1 MKLSMKSRYGLRALI
16 DLTIN
21 SKTEQVALNSIAE
34 RNKISPQYLE
44 QVFASLRKAGIVK
57 SIKGSQGGYFLSRP
71 PQEIT
76 VSSIIE
82 ALEGDYRIEDEE
94 LPKEGKYTGSVKAIQ
109 KLADKEG
116 VSIYNLGTG
125 NGYSVLQVVHAFEKA
140 CGHPIKYQIKPR
152 RPGDIAK
159 CYCAPEKAKKELGW
173 EAEYGIEDMCAD
185 SWRWQSQN
193 PNGYND

>member
-76 VSSIIE
+76 VSCIIE

-94 LPKEGKYTGSVKAIQ
+94 LFLECIVGTDDAFPIAVEGIPPLVQDLRHLRCILAICADIDQHLILLLMIEEIVIQ
-109 KLADKEG
+109 K
-116 VSIYNLGTG
+116 
-125 NGYSVLQVVHAFEKA
+125 
-140 CGHPIKYQIKPR
+140 R
-152 RPGDIAK
+152 
-159 CYCAPEKAKKELGW
+159 
-173 EAEYGIEDMCAD
+173 
-185 SWRWQSQN
+185 
-193 PNGYND
+193 

>member
-16 DLTIN
+16 DLAIN

-82 ALEGDYRIEDEE
+82 ALEGDYRIDDEE
-94 LPKEGKYTGSVKAIQ
+94 IPKEGNYIGSVNAIQ
-109 KLADKEG
+109 KLVIDK
-116 VSIYNLGTG
+116 VNA
-125 NGYSVLQVVHAFEKA
+125 SVTEILTSVTLYDLEKE
-140 CGHPIKYQIKPR
+140 YQ
-152 RPGDIAK
+152 
-159 CYCAPEKAKKELGW
+159 
-173 EAEYGIEDMCAD
+173 EYIDFSENM
-185 SWRWQSQN
+185 
-193 PNGYND
+193 YYI

>member
-71 PQEIT
+71 PPE
-76 VSSIIE
+76 IIE

-109 KLADKEG
+109 KLVIDRVNDSVTEILQSVTLHDLEKE
-116 VSIYNLGTG
+116 
-125 NGYSVLQVVHAFEKA
+125 
-140 CGHPIKYQIKPR
+140 YQ
-152 RPGDIAK
+152 
-159 CYCAPEKAKKELGW
+159 
-173 EAEYGIEDMCAD
+173 EYIDYGQDM
-185 SWRWQSQN
+185 
-193 PNGYND
+193 YYI

>member
-16 DLTIN
+16 DLAIN

-82 ALEGDYRIEDEE
+82 ALEGDYRI
-94 LPKEGKYTGSVKAIQ
+94 KEGKYTGSVKAIQ
-109 KLADKEG
+109 KLVIDRVNDSVTEILQSVTLHDLEKE
-116 VSIYNLGTG
+116 
-125 NGYSVLQVVHAFEKA
+125 
-140 CGHPIKYQIKPR
+140 YQ
-152 RPGDIAK
+152 
-159 CYCAPEKAKKELGW
+159 
-173 EAEYGIEDMCAD
+173 EYIDYGQDM
-185 SWRWQSQN
+185 
-193 PNGYND
+193 YYI